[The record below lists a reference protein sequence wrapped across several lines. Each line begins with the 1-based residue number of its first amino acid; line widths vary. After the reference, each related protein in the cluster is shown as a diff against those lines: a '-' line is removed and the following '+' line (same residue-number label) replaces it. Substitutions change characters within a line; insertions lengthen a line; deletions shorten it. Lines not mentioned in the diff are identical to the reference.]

1 MTNIFKV
8 RKWLEDD
15 EFKELLKIADYLGF
29 ENGYKLFKLNI
40 DKALRNGYTPVDVRN
55 LIEEYADEAEEAL
68 TDIEK
73 IFEEY
78 TTVFEWLP
86 SRGVVRIHIPRSL
99 FNAFKEQLRKY
110 SYRYTGASGEKAVLE
125 ILPYYAHDIYNYFK
139 NQSLPVIDANNI
151 FAEKALVFK
160 PELMNITLRPYQ
172 EEALRKWVEND
183 YRGIIALPTG
193 SGKSIIAIAAIVET
207 AVRTLIVA
215 YTKEQVFQWRD
226 FILKY
231 TNIPSHMIGL
241 LYSEEKKLAPIT
253 ITTYQSGFRNMNTI
267 SPYFGMLL
275 VDEVHHLPAEK
286 FRYIALHAIAKYR
299 MGLSATPTREDGK
312 HEELFPLLGGI
323 IYYKTP
329 SELVEQGFLAPYTII
344 TVKVNLN
351 RQERSLYEQ
360 LRRKYRALVGSKKFQ
375 EVLDEARRGNSR
387 AIEALKIHS
396 EMRQILAK
404 ASSKIDKAVEIA
416 KREYEKGSKVIIF
429 TQYVEQ
435 AKEIADRLNS
445 LLLTGE
451 TPEAERKRSLD
462 LFKNMSRGI
471 LVVTTVGDE
480 GIDIPDANVGIIVSG
495 TGSRRQFIQ
504 RLGRLLRPKTGG
516 SGAVLY
522 EIVLERTPEELQ
534 ARKRKSIEPGEPG
547 VELEDT

>member
-1 MTNIFKV
+1 
-8 RKWLEDD
+8 
-15 EFKELLKIADYLGF
+15 
-29 ENGYKLFKLNI
+29 
-40 DKALRNGYTPVDVRN
+40 
-55 LIEEYADEAEEAL
+55 
-68 TDIEK
+68 
-73 IFEEY
+73 
-78 TTVFEWLP
+78 
-86 SRGVVRIHIPRSL
+86 
-99 FNAFKEQLRKY
+99 
-110 SYRYTGASGEKAVLE
+110 
-125 ILPYYAHDIYNYFK
+125 
-139 NQSLPVIDANNI
+139 
-151 FAEKALVFK
+151 
-160 PELMNITLRPYQ
+160 
-172 EEALRKWVEND
+172 
-183 YRGIIALPTG
+183 
-193 SGKSIIAIAAIVET
+193 
-207 AVRTLIVA
+207 
-215 YTKEQVFQWRD
+215 
-226 FILKY
+226 
-231 TNIPSHMIGL
+231 
-241 LYSEEKKLAPIT
+241 
-253 ITTYQSGFRNMNTI
+253 
-267 SPYFGMLL
+267 
-275 VDEVHHLPAEK
+275 
-286 FRYIALHAIAKYR
+286 
-299 MGLSATPTREDGK
+299 
-312 HEELFPLLGGI
+312 
-323 IYYKTP
+323 
-329 SELVEQGFLAPYTII
+329 
-344 TVKVNLN
+344 
-351 RQERSLYEQ
+351 YEQ

-504 RLGRLLRPKTGG
+504 RLGRLLRPKAGG